1 MLDIGMSEM
10 LIVGV
15 VALIVVGP
23 KDLPKMFHT
32 VGEVVGKARGM
43 AREFQSAMNA
53 AAKEAGVG
61 DLSKDLRN
69 LKSGRALKDA
79 VGFDD
84 IDKEM
89 RAIERDMDDMSKDLN
104 TKVLPDDDKR
114 ADVPHI
120 EASDDE
126 AEALDAEIGADELEA
141 ASHDAELARR
151 NEVMTQV
158 EAARLAKVKKS
169 DEARHKAAMIRSKK
183 DAKIDAMAASKS
195 RAGDAPATPS
205 SPPSSP
211 ASNTEASAPAPR
223 PDTDET

>member
-53 AAKEAGVG
+53 AAKEAGVK
-61 DLSKDLRN
+61 DISKDLRN
-69 LKSGRALKDA
+69 LKSGRTLKDA

-89 RAIERDMDDMSKDLN
+89 RAIERDMDDVRKDLN
-104 TKVLPDDDKR
+104 TKILPDDETRVEVPR
-114 ADVPHI
+114 ADTKI
-120 EASDDE
+120 EIFDDE
-126 AEALDAEIGADELEA
+126 AEAFDDEIGADELEA
-141 ASHDAELARR
+141 ASHDAELERR
-151 NEVMTQV
+151 NAEMTQV

-169 DEARHKAAMIRSKK
+169 EEARHKAAMIRSKK
-183 DAKIDAMAASKS
+183 EAKIDAMAASKTRTS
-195 RAGDAPATPS
+195 GAAAPS
-205 SPPSSP
+205 S
-211 ASNTEASAPAPR
+211 EASAPAPR